1 MEIRISVVWNLEQ
14 IFVDSKASIFLI
26 NGYIMDIQNDTRK
39 AKVKRVYLLLL
50 SSPIVSRAFL
60 SFSSLK
66 AMKNKKKERWNIGGN
81 KQNCNFNAI
90 NAKIMLEIRARRYG
104 RYIIRNY
111 NMYCAKTW
119 KSWTEEYGYSKE
131 RYDNANYTT
140 KIKRDL

>member
-14 IFVDSKASIFLI
+14 IFADSKASIFLI

-39 AKVKRVYLLLL
+39 AKVKRVYLLFICFYLRQSYHVL
-50 SSPIVSRAFL
+50 SYRL
-60 SFSSLK
+60 SLK

-81 KQNCNFNAI
+81 KQNYNFNAI

-111 NMYCAKTW
+111 NMYCAKT
-119 KSWTEEYGYSKE
+119 
-131 RYDNANYTT
+131 
-140 KIKRDL
+140 